1 MEDKKI
7 YVLSNGK
14 ELTVLENKIIE
25 GKRYM
30 LLYNE
35 ETEAFR
41 VGYEEENRLVY
52 IDDDNGEY
60 DKILGE
66 LYSKFNNKTN

>member
-41 VGYEEENRLVY
+41 VGYEEKNRLVY